1 MKSIGLKKNLDL
13 TLEEKRKTVNKN
25 HPQISI
31 KRQCELLS
39 LSRASLYYKP
49 LSKSHDDT
57 NRQLMHLID
66 EQFTKTPFY
75 GVRRIT
81 AHLNRQGHKVNR
93 KRVARLM
100 REMGLKAI
108 YPKPKTSISN
118 QAHKKYPYLL
128 KDVQITHPNQAWATD
143 ITYIRINKGFIY
155 LVAIMDYYS
164 RFVLSWQV
172 STTLDSQFCLDILN
186 ESLAQHKPEIFN
198 SDQGV
203 QFTSRAF
210 TEKLLE
216 NKIVISMDG
225 KGRAFDNIFVE
236 RLWRTLKYE
245 EVYLKEYQ
253 SVKEAKKAIDDYFK
267 FYNHE
272 RLHQAL
278 GYKTPFEVWS
288 RNV

>member
-1 MKSIGLKKNLDL
+1 M
-13 TLEEKRKTVNKN
+13 
-25 HPQISI
+25 
-31 KRQCELLS
+31 
-39 LSRASLYYKP
+39 
-49 LSKSHDDT
+49 
-57 NRQLMHLID
+57 QLIE

-81 AHLNRQGHKVNR
+81 AHLNKQGHNVNR
-93 KRVARLM
+93 KRVSRLM
-100 REMGLKAI
+100 REMGLYAV

-128 KDVQITHPNQAWATD
+128 KDVKITHPNQAWTTD

-172 STTLDSQFCLDILN
+172 STTLDTQFCLDTLN
-186 ESLAQHKPEIFN
+186 ASLAQHKPEIFN

-216 NKIVISMDG
+216 NNIVISMDG

-236 RLWRTLKYE
+236 RLWRSVKYE

-253 SVKEAKKAIDDYFK
+253 TVKEAKKAIDEYFQ
-267 FYNHE
+267 FYNNE

-288 RNV
+288 NNV